1 MPGLVRNTAS
11 YSPSNAI
18 NKAEKRVS
26 EKRVRR
32 AEKGFTLSIS
42 NEDMDDINRITKSLE
57 DSGVLT
63 DGVTETVRHEV
74 GFHGSIS
81 APMLMEGQEKDSLCS
96 FQMKI
101 WMVLIEL

>member
-32 AEKGFTLSIS
+32 AGKGFTLSIS

-57 DSGVLT
+57 DS
-63 DGVTETVRHEV
+63 R
-74 GFHGSIS
+74 F
-81 APMLMEGQEKDSLCS
+81 
-96 FQMKI
+96 
-101 WMVLIEL
+101 

>member
-1 MPGLVRNTAS
+1 MPGSVRHTAS

-18 NKAEKRVS
+18 NKAEERIK

-32 AEKGFTLSIS
+32 TGKGFTLFIS